1 MMSQRPLVRPPCRTN
16 EDAASGGRA
25 GPVKL
30 KRQCCTEAK
39 NKQKKCKLHCP
50 AAASE
55 IKKKRKEAINIK
67 KKKVFYEKCGYICG
81 TLYVQDLFCF
91 VVFFHHVR
99 AIIKMK
105 MGLKLM

>member
-30 KRQCCTEAK
+30 KRRCCTEAK
-39 NKQKKCKLHCP
+39 NKQKKKCKLDCP

-55 IKKKRKEAINIK
+55 IKKKKKEAIIIK
-67 KKKVFYEKCGYICG
+67 KNKVFYEKCGYICG
-81 TLYVQDLFCF
+81 TLYVQDLFVLLCF
-91 VVFFHHVR
+91 F
-99 AIIKMK
+99 ITL
-105 MGLKLM
+105 GQS